1 MTAQSEQK
9 GHFQKKSEKQRLMGE
24 QKQEVNEY
32 EEREGG
38 SVLK

>member
-1 MTAQSEQK
+1 MTAQSEQ
-9 GHFQKKSEKQRLMGE
+9 KQRLMGE